1 MAVRLDVDLWT
12 KLAPVIMRAWQNSR
26 KRGFAAACVSAIRKL
41 GVRIPSRARDEPFGA
56 FHTGRLFF
64 LLPLKRDTVWHMSKV
79 FLLVEVNVKPGQFDE
94 FVSKLKS
101 HIAVIR
107 TEAGCEF
114 IDIYRDTQKPD
125 VVNVWEIWT
134 DRPSWDAHMVNANS
148 KAWQAVGP
156 NYVFGETITVMDAL

>member
-1 MAVRLDVDLWT
+1 
-12 KLAPVIMRAWQNSR
+12 
-26 KRGFAAACVSAIRKL
+26 
-41 GVRIPSRARDEPFGA
+41 
-56 FHTGRLFF
+56 
-64 LLPLKRDTVWHMSKV
+64 MSKV
-79 FLLVEVNVKPGQFDE
+79 FLFVEVNVKPGQFDE
-94 FVSKLKS
+94 FVSKLKG

-125 VVNVWEIWT
+125 VVNVWEIWS

-148 KAWQAVGP
+148 KAWQAIGP